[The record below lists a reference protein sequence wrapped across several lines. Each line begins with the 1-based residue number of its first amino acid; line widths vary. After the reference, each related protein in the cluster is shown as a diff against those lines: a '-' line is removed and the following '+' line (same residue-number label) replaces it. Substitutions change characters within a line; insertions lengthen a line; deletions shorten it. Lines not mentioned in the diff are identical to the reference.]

1 MLKRFLGAAGIGGT
15 GDPWGVVR
23 DINQAWRTGD
33 ATGIG
38 ELFHPDAVI
47 VHPGF
52 EGRTEGRE
60 DCILS
65 YLDFASQADIRRLEE
80 FDPQVDVV
88 DDTAVV
94 SYAFEID
101 YEMNGQ
107 AFSDSGTDLFV
118 LSRSREGQWQA
129 VWRTLLMDEG

>member
-1 MLKRFLGAAGIGGT
+1 MLKRRAAD
-15 GDPWGVVR
+15 GDPWETVR
-23 DINQAWRTGD
+23 QINRAWRTGD
-33 ATGIG
+33 ASEIT
-38 ELFHPDAVI
+38 ELFHPNAVI

-65 YLDFASQADIRRLEE
+65 YIDFASQADIRRLEE
-80 FDPQVDVV
+80 FDPQVDTVE
-88 DDTAVV
+88 DTAVV

-118 LSRSREGQWQA
+118 LNRGRDGQWQA
-129 VWRTLLMDEG
+129 VWRTLLMDEE